1 MSIDMLTSTVSSNGA
16 ELPFTAELFAPMRD
30 STALVADPA
39 ALRAR
44 LRADGYLLLRGVLD
58 RAAVLRLRQSYL
70 DTFPADSEPLP
81 AYGVAGHP
89 AHDFVRSAEF
99 AEFVDQQA
107 LADLAATLLDGPAH
121 RLPRAILRHFHGGTR
136 QSSRAHTDFDYMDQ
150 GSDDLITMWLPAGD
164 CTPQGGGLVYLDGSC
179 DIEPERLAELRAVTD
194 RTHDSRPLS
203 HDLGW
208 VARKLGRRWLW
219 TDYRAGD
226 VAIHTPHLV
235 HAALDTTT
243 PTARVSVD
251 VRFLRD
257 GARVDK
263 RWTRPWSADDGA

>member
-1 MSIDMLTSTVSSNGA
+1 MRTSTSTVSSNGV
-16 ELPFTAELFAPMRD
+16 ELPFTTEMFAPMRD
-30 STALVADPA
+30 SSTLLSDPA
-39 ALRAR
+39 ALRSR
-44 LRADGYLLLRGVLD
+44 LRVDGYLLLRGLLD
-58 RAAVLRLRQSYL
+58 PDAVLRLRQSYM
-70 DTFPADSEPLP
+70 DNMPADTTGLP

-89 AHDFVRSAEF
+89 AHDFVRSEEF
-99 AEFVDQQA
+99 AKFVDQPA
-107 LADLAATLLDGPAH
+107 LTEVATTLLDGPVQ

-150 GSDDLITMWLPAGD
+150 GSDEVVTMWIPIGD

-179 DIEPERLAELRAVTD
+179 DIGPDRLAELRTVTD
-194 RTHDSRPLS
+194 RTHDPRPLS

-208 VARKLGRRWLW
+208 VARKLDRRWLW
-219 TDYRAGD
+219 ADYRAGD

-235 HAALDTTT
+235 HAALDTNTQT
-243 PTARVSVD
+243 PRVSVD

-257 GARVDK
+257 GAQVDT